1 MGAAGAKPARI
12 GGGGGALRIS
22 TQVKRTSPA
31 QFQTFLLALALLLI
45 RVSTGHA
52 QQAKGE
58 GRALVLDAPRAHAV
72 YGKAGTPLVEPW
84 GKRKASGQAPAP

>member
-1 MGAAGAKPARI
+1 MPSRRASV
-12 GGGGGALRIS
+12 GGGS
-22 TQVKRTSPA
+22 SPHLNTREA
-31 QFQTFLLALALLLI
+31 NQSCPVPNIFACFSILLLI

-72 YGKAGTPLVEPW
+72 YGKAGTPWVEPW